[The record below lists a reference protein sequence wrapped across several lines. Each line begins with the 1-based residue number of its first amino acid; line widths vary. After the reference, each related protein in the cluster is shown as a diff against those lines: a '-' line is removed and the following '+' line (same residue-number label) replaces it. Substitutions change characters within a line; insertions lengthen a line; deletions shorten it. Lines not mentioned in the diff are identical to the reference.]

1 MKGTTGY
8 AFTADG
14 QADLFV
20 DLLASCLVPDEMLIN
35 AFRES
40 HRWGFRPSHVEK
52 IIEAYRER
60 IA

>member
-20 DLLASCLVPDEMLIN
+20 ELFTGIEDPEELLIN
-35 AFRES
+35 AFRAS